1 MDLVNEVTHG
11 DTMLRSMSEIAAP
24 GRASKGCHMS
34 GLREFGHA
42 ERSNPVGVLEEI
54 KRLAVEQLG
63 GVPGGLYQPIED
75 ALHDSAARAGLVGG
89 RRQDHAALLTLR
101 QRNSA
106 FVMRYRQLIAQGF
119 DEFRALPLRPRNGAG
134 LPLDLV
140 GDDQLDYHY
149 AGQKLAE
156 SIGQRY
162 ARQLELLDGRLEAL
176 SAELGQPSTS
186 NPIGAGRL
194 AGAFIATFRDA
205 ELPDTLRPLL
215 FRQYEQEL
223 SRVLGDLYGRINTVL
238 AAAGYGIA
246 NAGSPRAPQVAAAA
260 KVGETAESLTDA
272 RVRFGELR
280 EKLHAW
286 RDGDDNASA
295 ARHYKSVSGQLMPK
309 RELRTAEVVSVA
321 ALLQR
326 DPPEPYARALAG
338 AGSLADAIRAELSEG
353 ARRLGLDPEQTQL
366 AEGERDAVDLVGLLF
381 ESLFQTHAMLDRARR
396 LYARLVLPYVRVALT
411 DDGLFLKREHP
422 ARRLLDVI
430 TEACEGNDGATPQDR
445 ELLERTAGIAQR
457 IVADYNED
465 LEIFA
470 LAADELDALLEQQRK
485 RVDLLEKR
493 ASEAVHGK
501 ERLLQARLQAGAA
514 LAQRLGKA
522 PLTAAVSDFLVEHWQ
537 HHLVQTLLR
546 DGLGSPRH
554 DDVLALG
561 DALTV
566 VDGLAAQ
573 GRGAV
578 VADRLIALQQ
588 AITDCL
594 ASCGLD
600 ENVSQE
606 WLAGLVRALAQPD
619 LPRSMRKLPP
629 PQVADDDTDQGPLRV
644 VGGHAGLDFDPK
656 VAERMRQLAPGEW
669 LRLLDAQG
677 EHVAAK
683 VAWVSPLTGRFLLV
697 NRRGVRVL
705 VASAEQLASLA
716 AEGRLVAGTEQAP
729 FDEAMRQLQQRL
741 SRAVGQN

>member
-1 MDLVNEVTHG
+1 
-11 DTMLRSMSEIAAP
+11 
-24 GRASKGCHMS
+24 MS
-34 GLREFGHA
+34 GHQLQLGQN

-63 GVPGGLYQPIED
+63 GVPSGLYQPIED
-75 ALHDSAARAGLVGG
+75 ALHDSAARAGLIGG
-89 RRQDHAALLTLR
+89 RRIDHAALLSLR

-119 DEFRALPLRPRNGAG
+119 DEFRALPLRPRHGQ
-134 LPLDLV
+134 PLDLV
-140 GDDQLDYHY
+140 AESQLDYHY
-149 AGQKLAE
+149 GGQKLAE

-162 ARQLELLDGRLEAL
+162 ARQLELLEGRLEAL
-176 SAELGQPSTS
+176 SAELGQPPTS

-205 ELPDTLRPLL
+205 DLPDTLRPML

-223 SRVLGDLYGRINTVL
+223 SRVLGDLYIRINTVL

-246 NAGSPRAPQVAAAA
+246 HVGTPRAPKAADHQPEQSAD
-260 KVGETAESLTDA
+260 SLVDA
-272 RVRFGELR
+272 RARFGELR
-280 EKLHAW
+280 EMLHAW
-286 RDGDDNASA
+286 RNSNGNNNDAST
-295 ARHYKSVSGQLMPK
+295 VGQSGGNGKGAGGNTPPR
-309 RELRTAEVVSVA
+309 RELRTAEVASVA
-321 ALLQR
+321 SLLQR

-338 AGSLADAIRAELSEG
+338 AGSLADAIREQLMEG
-353 ARRLGLDPEQTQL
+353 ARRLGLDPEQTRL
-366 AEGERDAVDLVGLLF
+366 AEGENDAVDLVGLLF

-411 DDGLFLKREHP
+411 DDGLFLKRDHP
-422 ARRLLDVI
+422 ARRLLDAI

-445 ELLERTAGIAQR
+445 ELLERAAGIAQR

-470 LAADELDALLEQQRK
+470 LAAEELDGLLEQQRK
-485 RVDLLEKR
+485 RVDLLERR
-493 ASEAVHGK
+493 ASDGVHGK
-501 ERLLQARLQAGAA
+501 ERLLQARLQAGTA
-514 LAQRLGKA
+514 LGQRLAKA
-522 PLTAAVSDFLVEHWQ
+522 PLTVAVADFLVEHWQ

-546 DGLGSPRH
+546 DGLGSARH
-554 DDVLALG
+554 DDVIALG
-561 DALTV
+561 DALVV
-566 VDGLAAQ
+566 VDNLAAQ
-573 GRGAV
+573 GLGAV
-578 VADRLIALQQ
+578 VADRLIALQL

-600 ENVSQE
+600 ESASNE

-619 LPRSMRKLPP
+619 LARSLRTLPP
-629 PQVADDDTDQGPLRV
+629 PQVADDDAEQGPLRV
-644 VGGHAGLDFDPK
+644 VGGHAGLDFDPQI
-656 VAERMRQLAPGEW
+656 AERMRQLTPGEW

-677 EHVAAK
+677 EHVAVK
-683 VAWVSPLTGRFLLV
+683 VAWTSPLTGRFLLV

-729 FDEAMRQLQQRL
+729 FDEAMRQMRQRL
-741 SRAVGQN
+741 GRAVGQN

>member
-1 MDLVNEVTHG
+1 
-11 DTMLRSMSEIAAP
+11 
-24 GRASKGCHMS
+24 MS
-34 GLREFGHA
+34 GQQLPLGQN

-63 GVPGGLYQPIED
+63 GVPSGLYQPIED
-75 ALHDSAARAGLVGG
+75 ALHDSAARAGLIGG
-89 RRQDHAALLTLR
+89 RRIDHAALLSLR

-119 DEFRALPLRPRNGAG
+119 DEFRALPLRPRHGQ
-134 LPLDLV
+134 PLDLV
-140 GDDQLDYHY
+140 DESQLDYHY
-149 AGQKLAE
+149 GGQKLAE

-176 SAELGQPSTS
+176 SAELGQPPTS

-205 ELPDTLRPLL
+205 ELPDTLRPML

-223 SRVLGDLYGRINTVL
+223 SRVLGDLYIRINTVL

-246 NAGSPRAPQVAAAA
+246 HVGGPRAPQAA
-260 KVGETAESLTDA
+260 EQSTESADSLVDA
-272 RVRFGELR
+272 RARFGELR
-280 EKLHAW
+280 EMLHAW
-286 RDGDDNASA
+286 RKGSTDASSVGQAGSRTGDPGKGLGGRA
-295 ARHYKSVSGQLMPK
+295 APR
-309 RELRTAEVVSVA
+309 RELRTAEVASVA
-321 ALLQR
+321 SLLQR
-326 DPPEPYARALAG
+326 DPPEPFARALAG
-338 AGSLADAIRAELSEG
+338 AGSLADAIREQLSEG
-353 ARRLGLDPEQTQL
+353 ARRLGLDPDQTQL
-366 AEGERDAVDLVGLLF
+366 AEGENDAVDLVGLLF
-381 ESLFQTHAMLDRARR
+381 ESLFQTHSMLDRARR

-411 DDGLFLKREHP
+411 DDGLFLKRDHP
-422 ARRLLDVI
+422 ARRLLDAI

-445 ELLERTAGIAQR
+445 ELLERAAGIAQR

-470 LAADELDALLEQQRK
+470 LAAEELDGLLEQQRK

-493 ASEAVHGK
+493 ASDGVHGK
-501 ERLLQARLQAGAA
+501 ERLLQARLQAGTA
-514 LAQRLGKA
+514 LGQRLAKA
-522 PLTAAVSDFLVEHWQ
+522 PLTAAVANFLIEHWQ

-546 DGLGSPRH
+546 DGLGSARH
-554 DDVLALG
+554 DDVIALG
-561 DALTV
+561 DALVV

-578 VADRLIALQQ
+578 VADRLIALQL

-600 ENVSQE
+600 ASASNE

-619 LPRSMRKLPP
+619 LPRSLRTLPP
-629 PQVADDDTDQGPLRV
+629 PQVADDDAEQGPLRV
-644 VGGHAGLDFDPK
+644 VGGHAGLDFDPQ
-656 VAERMRQLAPGEW
+656 VAERMRQLAPGDW

-677 EHVAAK
+677 EHVAVK
-683 VAWVSPLTGRFLLV
+683 VAWASPLTGRFLLV

-729 FDEAMRQLQQRL
+729 FDEAMRQLRQRL
-741 SRAVGQN
+741 GRAVGQD

>member
-1 MDLVNEVTHG
+1 
-11 DTMLRSMSEIAAP
+11 
-24 GRASKGCHMS
+24 MS
-34 GLREFGHA
+34 GQLSGLARA
-42 ERSNPVGVLEEI
+42 ERSDPVGVLEEI

-75 ALHDSAARAGLVGG
+75 ALHDSAARAGLIGG
-89 RRQDHAALLTLR
+89 RRIDHAALLTLR
-101 QRNSA
+101 QRNAAS
-106 FVMRYRQLIAQGF
+106 VMRYRQLIAQGF
-119 DEFRALPLRPRNGAG
+119 DDFRAMPLRPRNG

-140 GDDQLDYHY
+140 AENQLDYHY

-162 ARQLELLDGRLEAL
+162 ARPLEMLDSRLEAL
-176 SAELGQPSTS
+176 SVELGQPPSS

-215 FRQYEQEL
+215 FRQYELEL
-223 SRVLGDLYGRINTVL
+223 SRILGDLYGRINLVL

-246 NAGSPRAPQVAAAA
+246 NAGAPRPAQPHPDAQIQA
-260 KVGETAESLTDA
+260 AESRIEA
-272 RVRFGELR
+272 RTRFGELR
-280 EKLHAW
+280 EMLHAW
-286 RDGDDNASA
+286 RDSSEDA
-295 ARHYKSVSGQLMPK
+295 APITPKSTGGGVMAR

-321 ALLQR
+321 ALLQSE
-326 DPPEPYARALAG
+326 PPEPYARALAG
-338 AGSLADAIRAELSEG
+338 AGSLAATIREQLSEG
-353 ARRLGLDPEQTQL
+353 ARRLGLDPDQTQL

-411 DDGLFLKREHP
+411 DDELFLKRDHP

-430 TEACEGNDGATPQDR
+430 TEACEGNDGASPQDR
-445 ELLERTAGIAQR
+445 ELLERAAGIAQR
-457 IVADYNED
+457 IVADYHED
-465 LEIFA
+465 LSIFA
-470 LAADELDALLEQQRK
+470 VAAEELDSLLEQQRK
-485 RVDLLEKR
+485 RVDMLEKR

-501 ERLLQARLQAGAA
+501 ERLLQARLQAGSA
-514 LAQRLGKA
+514 LGQRLGKT
-522 PLTAAVSDFLVEHWQ
+522 PLTTAVSDFLVEHWQ
-537 HHLVQTLLR
+537 HHVVQTLLR

-561 DALTV
+561 DALVV
-566 VDGLAAQ
+566 VDGLAAE

-578 VADRLIALQQ
+578 VADRLIALQP
-588 AITDCL
+588 AITECL

-600 ENVSQE
+600 ENVSHE

-619 LPRSMRKLPP
+619 LSRSMRKLPP
-629 PQVADDDTDQGPLRV
+629 PQLADDDAEPGPLRV
-644 VGGHAGLDFDPK
+644 VGGHGGLDFDPQT
-656 VAERMRQLAPGEW
+656 AERMRQLGTGEW
-669 LRLLDAQG
+669 LRLLDANG

-683 VAWVSPLTGRFLLV
+683 IAWTSPLTGRFLLV
-697 NRRGVRVL
+697 NRRGMRVL
-705 VASAEQLASLA
+705 VASAEQLAALA

-729 FDEAMRQLQQRL
+729 FDEAMRQMRQRL
-741 SRAVGQN
+741 GRAVGQN

>member
-1 MDLVNEVTHG
+1 
-11 DTMLRSMSEIAAP
+11 
-24 GRASKGCHMS
+24 MS
-34 GLREFGHA
+34 GHLREFGQA
-42 ERSNPVGVLEEI
+42 ERSSPVGVLEEI

-119 DEFRALPLRPRNGAG
+119 DDFRALPLRPRNG

-140 GDDQLDYHY
+140 GEDQLDYHY

-176 SAELGQPSTS
+176 SAELGQPAGS

-205 ELPDTLRPLL
+205 ELPDTLRPML

-223 SRVLGDLYGRINTVL
+223 SRILGDLYGRINTVL

-246 NAGSPRAPQVAAAA
+246 NAGSPRAPQVAAVA
-260 KVGETAESLTDA
+260 KPTETIESLTDA
-272 RVRFGELR
+272 RIRFGELR

-286 RDGDDNASA
+286 RESDDSA
-295 ARHYKSVSGQLMPK
+295 FEARHYKSVSGQLMPK

-353 ARRLGLDPEQTQL
+353 ARRLGLDPEQTLL

-430 TEACEGNDGATPQDR
+430 TEACEGNDGTTPQDR

-470 LAADELDALLEQQRK
+470 LAADELEALLEQQRK

-501 ERLLQARLQAGAA
+501 ERLLQARLQAGVA
-514 LAQRLGKA
+514 LSQRLGKA
-522 PLTAAVSDFLVEHWQ
+522 PLTAAVADFLVEHWQ

-629 PQVADDDTDQGPLRV
+629 PQVADDETDQGPLRV

>member
-1 MDLVNEVTHG
+1 
-11 DTMLRSMSEIAAP
+11 
-24 GRASKGCHMS
+24 
-34 GLREFGHA
+34 
-42 ERSNPVGVLEEI
+42 
-54 KRLAVEQLG
+54 
-63 GVPGGLYQPIED
+63 
-75 ALHDSAARAGLVGG
+75 
-89 RRQDHAALLTLR
+89 
-101 QRNSA
+101 
-106 FVMRYRQLIAQGF
+106 
-119 DEFRALPLRPRNGAG
+119 
-134 LPLDLV
+134 
-140 GDDQLDYHY
+140 
-149 AGQKLAE
+149 
-156 SIGQRY
+156 
-162 ARQLELLDGRLEAL
+162 
-176 SAELGQPSTS
+176 
-186 NPIGAGRL
+186 
-194 AGAFIATFRDA
+194 
-205 ELPDTLRPLL
+205 
-215 FRQYEQEL
+215 
-223 SRVLGDLYGRINTVL
+223 
-238 AAAGYGIA
+238 
-246 NAGSPRAPQVAAAA
+246 
-260 KVGETAESLTDA
+260 
-272 RVRFGELR
+272 
-280 EKLHAW
+280 
-286 RDGDDNASA
+286 
-295 ARHYKSVSGQLMPK
+295 
-309 RELRTAEVVSVA
+309 
-321 ALLQR
+321 
-326 DPPEPYARALAG
+326 
-338 AGSLADAIRAELSEG
+338 
-353 ARRLGLDPEQTQL
+353 
-366 AEGERDAVDLVGLLF
+366 
-381 ESLFQTHAMLDRARR
+381 
-396 LYARLVLPYVRVALT
+396 LPYVRVALT
-411 DDGLFLKREHP
+411 DDGLFLQRDHP

-465 LEIFA
+465 IEIFA

-514 LAQRLGKA
+514 LAQRLGKV
-522 PLTAAVSDFLVEHWQ
+522 PLTAAVGDFLVEHWQ

-561 DALTV
+561 DALVV

-629 PQVADDDTDQGPLRV
+629 PQVADDDADQGPLRV
-644 VGGHAGLDFDPK
+644 VGGHAGLDFDPT
-656 VAERMRQLAPGEW
+656 VAERMRQLVPGEW

-705 VASAEQLASLA
+705 VASAEQLASLS

-741 SRAVGQN
+741 NRAVGQN

>member
-1 MDLVNEVTHG
+1 MSGQL
-11 DTMLRSMSEIAAP
+11 SEIA
-24 GRASKGCHMS
+24 
-34 GLREFGHA
+34 HA

-75 ALHDSAARAGLVGG
+75 ALHDSAARAGLIGG
-89 RRQDHAALLTLR
+89 RRIDHAALLTLR
-101 QRNSA
+101 QRNA
-106 FVMRYRQLIAQGF
+106 AYVMRYRQLIAQGF
-119 DEFRALPLRPRNGAG
+119 DEFRALPLRYRSG

-140 GDDQLDYHY
+140 DENQLDYHY

-176 SAELGQPSTS
+176 SAELGQPGSS

-205 ELPDTLRPLL
+205 NLPDTLRPLL

-223 SRVLGDLYGRINTVL
+223 SRVLGDLYVRINTVL

-246 NAGSPRAPQVAAAA
+246 NAGTPRAPQPDAAAPQA
-260 KVGETAESLTDA
+260 PSAEHLADA
-272 RVRFGELR
+272 HARFGELR
-280 EKLHAW
+280 DMLHAW
-286 RDGDDNASA
+286 REDNAAVA
-295 ARHYKSVSGQLMPK
+295 AETKPAGGRAVAK

-321 ALLQR
+321 ALLQS

-338 AGSLADAIRAELSEG
+338 AGSLADAIREQLGEG

-411 DDGLFLKREHP
+411 DDGLFLKRDHP

-430 TEACEGNDGATPQDR
+430 TEACEGNEGATPQDR
-445 ELLERTAGIAQR
+445 ELLERAAGIAQR

-465 LEIFA
+465 LSIFA
-470 LAADELDALLEQQRK
+470 LAAEELESLLEQQRK
-485 RVDLLEKR
+485 RVDMLEKR

-501 ERLLQARLQAGAA
+501 ERLLQARLQAAAA
-514 LAQRLGKA
+514 LGQRLAKA
-522 PLTAAVSDFLVEHWQ
+522 PLTSAVADFLVEHWQ
-537 HHLVQTLLR
+537 HHAVQTLLR

-561 DALTV
+561 DALVV

-573 GRGAV
+573 GRGAL
-578 VADRLIALQQ
+578 VADRLIALQP

-600 ENVSQE
+600 ENISNE

-619 LPRSMRKLPP
+619 LARSMRKLPT
-629 PQVADDDTDQGPLRV
+629 PQVADDDAEQGPLRV

-683 VAWVSPLTGRFLLV
+683 VAWASPLTGRFLLV
-697 NRRGVRVL
+697 NRRGMRVL
-705 VASAEQLASLA
+705 VASPEQLAALS

-729 FDEAMRQLQQRL
+729 FDEAMRQLRQRL
-741 SRAVGQN
+741 GRAVGQN